1 MQSRNFLLNFFLI
14 TAKIACAMTQLFCK
28 KFGTITKFNCAA
40 FNKIM
45 QRTTL
50 LRNHATF
57 YAMFNKNHCLH
68 NDPKKFGQL
77 QNFSVKLK
85 KK

>member
-1 MQSRNFLLNFFLI
+1 
-14 TAKIACAMTQLFCK
+14 MTQLFCK
-28 KFGTITKFNCAA
+28 KFGTITKYNCAA

-57 YAMFNKNHCLH
+57 YAMFNKITVYTMTQPFC
-68 NDPKKFGQL
+68 KKFGQL
-77 QNFSVKLK
+77 QNFSVKLLK
-85 KK
+85 K